1 VLKSFSNAWVHS
13 GTTGENKRVVE
24 IFSDINVALHDGVE
38 SNFMDSLDVSVD
50 GFFGVEQSFWASE
63 LLVADGDDVSVW
75 EFELDVFV
83 GGLSELF
90 QFIFVI

>member
-1 VLKSFSNAWVHS
+1 
-13 GTTGENKRVVE
+13 
-24 IFSDINVALHDGVE
+24 
-38 SNFMDSLDVSVD
+38 MDSLDVSVD